1 VILDS
6 EETYGREGGRPWGRP
21 GRWND
26 WTTNDCRPR
35 QEMGDNSGVRWE
47 AGAPMKKYLTWAL
60 IAFVIFYLLNSPNG
74 AAHVVHNA
82 LGGLVS
88 AGNSLSRFVNAL

>member
-1 VILDS
+1 
-6 EETYGREGGRPWGRP
+6 
-21 GRWND
+21 
-26 WTTNDCRPR
+26 
-35 QEMGDNSGVRWE
+35 MGDNSGVRWE
-47 AGAPMKKYLTWAL
+47 AGAPMKKWLTWAV

>member
-1 VILDS
+1 MPSSPQV
-6 EETYGREGGRPWGRP
+6 GG
-21 GRWND
+21 
-26 WTTNDCRPR
+26 
-35 QEMGDNSGVRWE
+35 NSAFVWE

-60 IAFVIFYLLNSPNG
+60 GAFVVFYLLKSPAS

-82 LGGLVS
+82 LGGLSS